1 MEIVY
6 LADQP
11 GYLPTVARW
20 VFDEWGRKT
29 SGVTLAQ
36 IKAKF
41 RGHLQRDAVPLTL
54 VAVEDE
60 RPIGTASI
68 FLQDLSIRPDL
79 SPWLAAVYVPPKQRR
94 QGIGGQLVQAAE
106 KAARRLEIER
116 LYLFTPD
123 QVPFYT
129 RLGWSILEET
139 DLRSQ
144 SITIMSKTF
153 SNHVEP

>member
-29 SGVTLAQ
+29 SGVNLAQ
-36 IKAKF
+36 VKTKF

-54 VAVEDE
+54 VAVNDGL
-60 RPIGTASI
+60 PTGTASL
-68 FLQDLSIRPDL
+68 FTHDLSLRPEL

-94 QGIGGQLVQAAE
+94 QGIGQKLVQAAE
-106 KAARRLEIER
+106 ETARRLEIER

-144 SITIMSKTF
+144 PITIMHKTF
-153 SNHVEP
+153 LNHK